1 MITRKVSR
9 WIALAW
15 PERRVVTGVAL
26 LLPLIW
32 AGLRMFGFSR
42 MHEWARRP
50 TSPAAGRPDLEP
62 DALGALVEMAGRVV
76 PFSSTCLTRSL
87 ALVWLLG
94 RRGVRSEL
102 RVGVRTSDDGFE
114 SHAWVEHQGRP
125 INEIPAVSG
134 RFAVLE
140 GIGGTRPGTRP

>member
-15 PERRVVTGVAL
+15 SERRVVTGVAL
-26 LLPLIW
+26 LLPMIW
-32 AGLRMFGFSR
+32 AGLRVFGFSR
-42 MHEWARRP
+42 MHAWARRP
-50 TSPAAGRPDLEP
+50 TSTGARRSDLEP
-62 DALGALVEMAGRVV
+62 EAIGALVEMAGRVV
-76 PFSSTCLTRSL
+76 PYSSTCLTRSL

-102 RVGVRTSDDGFE
+102 RIGVRTADDGFE
-114 SHAWVEHQGRP
+114 SHAWVEHEGRP
-125 INEIPAVSG
+125 VNDVPAVSE

-140 GIGGTRPGTRP
+140 GIVPTRPGTRP